1 MAKTLA
7 ELFNRFEPNSRQ
19 RDILTSGIAENVRIN
34 RELKI
39 VEADTVFLSYI
50 KKEELYQLE
59 DAIRQVYNLKRVK
72 IFPKYNSSYFSKDVI
87 PDILQEAGRRGA
99 ISRGF
104 FNEYNLEFEDGKIS
118 ITISFTNG
126 GIELLYTAKTPE
138 IISQIIKDE
147 FGLDYK
153 VEILRDENG
162 GESFFDYI
170 KDEEKRYAEN
180 INLAI
185 KRREIE
191 GGGFEKNTDTDKEEK
206 KNLNRVTALS
216 ENNDVFEVKSNTVIH
231 VGDTDF
237 NIENA
242 EYIYGEN
249 FDLNG
254 PVPLRNLDKPLRNVT
269 VFGEVFSKES
279 KENRNGDKVI
289 FEFAITDNDSSI
301 FCKMVLET
309 NEAQIVDDIGNG
321 DVLAVKG
328 NVKYDKF
335 ADELVLA
342 VYDIAKISKLT
353 RMDTCEKGRRV
364 ELHLH
369 TCMSSM
375 DAIIP
380 PEDIIKLAQ
389 KWGHKAVAIT
399 DHGNVQA
406 FPRAMYASEKTG
418 MKVIYGMEAYY
429 VDDTARALYGE
440 KAANFTED
448 EFCIFDIETTG
459 LSAQN
464 CKITEIG
471 AVIYKNGEIGEVFST
486 YVDPECPI
494 PQNIVELTGI
504 TDDMVKGAPKT
515 EEAVK
520 KFLEFVGDRILIA
533 HNASFDIGFIRKAC
547 EDFKIH
553 FKPTYIDTVALSRY
567 LNPELKKHKL
577 NIIADHYQLGEFGHH
592 RAYND
597 AEMLAKIFAVMVQ
610 KLKKEGA
617 KDTAEMIRIMGEKAD
632 PLKLRPYHMVILA
645 KNKIGLKNLYK
656 IVSKG
661 FIDYFYRNP
670 RVPKSVLNEL
680 RDGLIIGSACEA
692 GELFTAVIEGK
703 PMSELIRIAKYY
715 DYLEIQP
722 LSNNRFMIAKGIAEN
737 EEALRDFNRKIIEI
751 GRKSGRPVVATCD
764 AHFIDK
770 RDEIHRKMLQFDR
783 GFADDGDSELYFR
796 TTDEM
801 LEEFSY
807 LGEDVAKEIVI
818 DNPNMI
824 NDMVEQIRPIPTGFY
839 PPSIPG
845 CEEELEEMCWARAKE
860 WYGDPMP
867 ELVKNRLQRE
877 LTPIIGNGFAIM
889 YIIAQKLIANSEAH
903 GYLVGSRGSVGS
915 SFAATMCGVTEV
927 NPLPPHYRCPKCKY
941 SYFYTDGSVASGFDL
956 PDKNCPECGTN
967 MIHDGHDIPFE
978 TFLGFKGEKTPDID
992 LNFSGDVQAD
1002 AHKYTEVLFGEENV
1016 FRAGTLGT
1024 LADKKAFMLVSKY
1037 LENKGVSVNRAQMQR
1052 YINKCLGIKLTTGQ
1066 HPGGIIVIPHEYDIY
1081 DFSPVQ
1087 HPADDRNSSVIT
1099 THFEFSH
1106 LHDTILKLD
1115 ILGHDVPTKYKMM
1128 EKYSGVNVLDVPM
1141 NDKNVMSLF
1150 TSVKALG
1157 VTEEEIGSKTG
1168 TFGLPEFGTDF
1179 TRQMLVDTQPKYF
1192 SDLLQISGLS
1202 HGTDVWLGN
1211 AKDLIKEGICTIS
1224 ECVGTRDNIMVY
1236 LQHMGLDNSDA
1247 FNIMENVRKKNKNLT
1262 PEMEAKMR
1270 EHNVPEWYIESC
1282 RKIKYMF
1289 PKAHAA
1295 AYVMSAIRLGWY
1307 KVYKPVAF
1315 YAAYFTAAP
1324 DGFDGETVMGGKV
1337 RVQQLMKLIK
1347 DKGRDASATEKET
1360 YTAMQI
1366 VNECFARGVEFLP
1379 VNLYKSDAKA
1389 FLPEDGKIRIPF
1401 ACLAGLGESVAQ
1413 NIVKA
1418 REENPLSVEELADR
1432 ARLSKKIVD
1441 LLRDNG
1447 VFDGMPET
1455 NQISFF

>member
-1 MAKTLA
+1 MAKKLK
-7 ELFNRFEPNSRQ
+7 ELFNRYTPDEQ
-19 RDILTSGIAENVRIN
+19 YVDIMELGVVENVRVS
-34 RELKI
+34 RESKL
-39 VEADTVFLSYI
+39 VEAEARFEKLIDKKKLYGLEEAI
-50 KKEELYQLE
+50 KKAYVLNGVR
-59 DAIRQVYNLKRVK
+59 I
-72 IFPKYNSSYFSKDVI
+72 IPKYSQELFSENYMSEV
-87 PDILQEAGRRGA
+87 LLEAGHRGV

-104 FNEYNLEFEDGKIS
+104 FNEYTLVTEGNKIG
-118 ITISFTNG
+118 INISFTNG
-126 GIELLYTAKTPE
+126 GIELLYSAKTPE
-138 IISQIIKDE
+138 VISQIIKDE
-147 FGLDYK
+147 FGLEYK
-153 VEILRDENG
+153 IDIARDENSG
-162 GESFFDYI
+162 YDFSADIREREI
-170 KDEEKRYAEN
+170 KYVEE
-180 INLAI
+180 I
-185 KRREIE
+185 KRVA
-191 GGGFEKNTDTDKEEK
+191 KEYEEQQRNAPVITENNEDEK
-206 KNLNRVTALS
+206 KLERVTALGEK
-216 ENNDVFEVKSNTVIH
+216 ENVLEKLEGGVIH
-231 VGDTDF
+231 VGDTEFDTS
-237 NIENA
+237 EA
-242 EYIYGEN
+242 EYIYGEK
-249 FDLNG
+249 FDLD
-254 PVPLRNLDKPLRNVT
+254 PVPMRALDKPLRRV
-269 VFGEVFSKES
+269 VIFGEVFQAEA

-289 FEFAITDNDSSI
+289 FEFAMTDNDSSI
-301 FCKMVLET
+301 FCKMVLESH
-309 NEAQIVDDIGNG
+309 EAQITGEVSSG
-321 DVLAVKG
+321 DVLAVRG
-328 NVKYDKF
+328 NVRFDKF
-335 ADELVLA
+335 ANELVMNVL
-342 VYDIAKISKLT
+342 DIAKIKKISRK
-353 RMDTCEKGRRV
+353 EKSEEHRV

-375 DAIIP
+375 DAIIA
-380 PEDIIKLAQ
+380 PEEAIKLAQ

-418 MKVIYGMEAYY
+418 MKVIYGMEAYF
-429 VDDTARALYGE
+429 VDDTARVVYGDSN
-440 KAANFTED
+440 ANFTDD

-471 AVIYKNGEIGEVFST
+471 AVKFKNGEILDIFST

-504 TDDMVKGAPKT
+504 TDEMVKGAPKT

-520 KFLEFVGDRILIA
+520 SFLEFAGDRILIA
-533 HNASFDIGFIRKAC
+533 HNASFDIGFIKKAC
-547 EDFKIH
+547 EDYKIH
-553 FKPTYIDTVALSRY
+553 FKPTYIDTVALSRF

-577 NIIADHYQLGEFGHH
+577 NIIADYYKLGEFGHH

-597 AEMLAKIFAVMVQ
+597 AEMLAKIFGVMCQ

-617 KDTAEMIRIMGEKAD
+617 RNTEEMGRIMGEKSD
-632 PLKLRPYHMVILA
+632 PLKLRPYHMILLA
-645 KNKIGLKNLYK
+645 KNKVGLKNLYK

-661 FIDYFYRNP
+661 YLDYYYRNP
-670 RVPKSVLNEL
+670 RLPKTVLNEL
-680 RDGLIIGSACEA
+680 REGLIVGSACEA
-692 GELFTAVIEGK
+692 GELFSALLAGK
-703 PMSELIRIAKYY
+703 PMSELIKIAKYY

-722 LSNNRFMIAKGIAEN
+722 LSNNRFMIAKGLAPD
-737 EEALRDFNRKIIEI
+737 EEALRNFNRKIIEI
-751 GRKSGRPVVATCD
+751 GKAAGRPVVATCD
-764 AHFIDK
+764 AHFVEK

-783 GFADDGDSELYFR
+783 GFDDEGDSELYFR

-801 LEEFSY
+801 LEEFAY
-807 LGEDVAKEIVI
+807 LGEETAREVVI
-818 DNPNMI
+818 TNPNMI

-845 CEEELEEMCWARAKE
+845 CEEELQEMCWKRAKE
-860 WYGDPMP
+860 WYGDPLP
-867 ELVKNRLQRE
+867 DLVKNRLERE

-889 YIIAQKLIANSEAH
+889 YIIAQKLIANSEAA

-927 NPLPPHYRCPKCKY
+927 NPLPPHYRCPNCKF
-941 SYFYTDGSVASGFDL
+941 SEFFIDGSIASGFDM
-956 PDKNCPECGTN
+956 PDKNCPHCGTN

-1037 LENKGVSVNRAQMQR
+1037 LESKGVSVNRAEMQR
-1052 YINKCLGIKLTTGQ
+1052 LINKCLGIKLTTGQ
-1066 HPGGIIVIPHEYDIY
+1066 HPGGVIVIPHEYDIY

-1087 HPADDRNSSVIT
+1087 HPADDRTSNIVT

-1115 ILGHDVPTKYKMM
+1115 ILGHDVPTKYKML
-1128 EKYSGVNVLDVPM
+1128 ENYSGISVLDVPM
-1141 NDKNVMSLF
+1141 NDQKVMSLF
-1150 TSVKALG
+1150 TSTKALG
-1157 VTEEEIGSKTG
+1157 VTEEEIGSPTG
-1168 TFGLPEFGTDF
+1168 TFGLPEFGTAF

-1211 AKDLIKEGICTIS
+1211 AKDLIKEGTCTIS
-1224 ECVGTRDNIMVY
+1224 ECVGTRDSIMVY
-1236 LQHMGLDNSDA
+1236 LQHKGLDNSDA

-1282 RKIKYMF
+1282 KKIKYMF

-1295 AYVMSAIRLGWY
+1295 AYVMSAFRLGWY
-1307 KVYKPVAF
+1307 KVYHPIAF

-1324 DGFDGETVMGGKV
+1324 DGFDGETVMGGRNKV
-1337 RVQQLMKLIK
+1337 KQLMAMI
-1347 DKGRDASATEKET
+1347 DEKGREASATEKDT

-1366 VNECFARGVEFLP
+1366 VNECFARGIQFLP

-1418 REENPLSVEELADR
+1418 RDENPLSIEELAER
-1432 ARLSKKIVD
+1432 AKLSKKIVD

-1447 VFDGMPET
+1447 VLEGLPET

>member
-1 MAKTLA
+1 MAKTLM
-7 ELFNRFEPNSRQ
+7 ELFNRFESDEQYKN
-19 RDILTSGIAENVRIN
+19 IMESGRVENVRVN
-34 RELKI
+34 RELKM
-39 VEADTVFLSYI
+39 VEAEIRFDVI
-50 KKEELYQLE
+50 IDKKTLYSLEEAL
-59 DAIRQVYNLKRVK
+59 RQCYVLRSVR
-72 IFPKYNSSYFSKDVI
+72 IIPKYDSSLFSERYMSEV
-87 PDILQEAGRRGA
+87 LLEAGHRGV

-104 FNEYNLEFEDGKIS
+104 FNEYNLKISESKIS
-118 ITISFTNG
+118 IEISFTNG
-126 GIELLYTAKTPE
+126 GIELLYSAKTPDV
-138 IISQIIKDE
+138 ISQIIMDE
-147 FGLDYK
+147 FGLKYE
-153 VEILRDENG
+153 VEILRDENANYDFSAVIR
-162 GESFFDYI
+162 E
-170 KDEEKRYAEN
+170 
-180 INLAI
+180 
-185 KRREIE
+185 REIQYAAE
-191 GGGFEKNTDTDKEEK
+191 INRIAKEREEQQRNIPTQSVEENDSK
-206 KNLNRVTALS
+206 KLERVTALG
-216 ENNDVFEVKSNTVIH
+216 EKEIVLEKYEGGIIH

-237 NIENA
+237 DTSEP

-249 FDLNG
+249 FELD
-254 PVPLRNLDKPLRNVT
+254 PVPMRSLDKPLRRV
-269 VFGEVFSKES
+269 VIFGEVFQAEA
-279 KENRNGDKVI
+279 KENRNGDKII
-289 FEFAITDNDSSI
+289 FEFAMTDNDSSI
-301 FCKMVLET
+301 FCKMVLESH
-309 NEAQIVDDIGNG
+309 ESQITDEIRAG
-321 DVLAVKG
+321 DVLAVRG
-328 NVKYDKF
+328 NVRFDKF
-335 ADELVLA
+335 ANELVMSVL
-342 VYDIAKISKLT
+342 DISKIKKLI
-353 RMDTCEKGRRV
+353 RKDKSKDKRV

-375 DAIIP
+375 DAIIA
-380 PEDIIKLAQ
+380 PEDAIKLAQ

-418 MKVIYGMEAYY
+418 MKVIYGMEAYF
-429 VDDTARALYGE
+429 VDDTARVVYGDGT
-440 KAANFTED
+440 ANFTND

-459 LSAQN
+459 LSAQT

-471 AVIYKNGEIGEVFST
+471 AVKVKNGEILDIFST

-494 PQNIVELTGI
+494 PENIVELTGI

-520 KFLEFVGDRILIA
+520 SFLEFAGDRILIA
-533 HNASFDIGFIRKAC
+533 HNASFDIGFIKKAC
-547 EDFKIH
+547 EDYRIH
-553 FKPTYIDTVALSRY
+553 FKPTYIDTVALSRF
-567 LNPELKKHKL
+567 LNPDLKKHKL
-577 NIIADHYQLGEFGHH
+577 NIIADYYNLGEFGHH

-597 AEMLAKIFAVMVQ
+597 AEMLAKIFAVMCQ

-617 KDTAEMIRIMGEKAD
+617 KDTSEMSRIMGEKAD
-632 PLKLRPYHMVILA
+632 PLKLRPYHMILLA
-645 KNKIGLKNLYK
+645 KNNVGLKNLYK

-661 FIDYFYRNP
+661 YIDYFYRNP
-670 RVPKSVLNEL
+670 RLPKTVLNEL
-680 RDGLIIGSACEA
+680 REGLIVGSACEA
-692 GELFTAVIEGK
+692 GELFSAIIAGK
-703 PMSELIRIAKYY
+703 PMNELIRIAKYY

-722 LSNNRFMIAKGIAEN
+722 LSNNRFMIAKGLAAD
-737 EEALRDFNRKIIEI
+737 EEALRNFNRKVIEI
-751 GRKSGRPVVATCD
+751 GRAAKKPVVATCD
-764 AHFIDK
+764 AHFLEK

-783 GFADDGDSELYFR
+783 GFDDEGDSELYFR

-807 LGEDVAKEIVI
+807 LGSDVAREVVI
-818 DNPNMI
+818 ENPNKI
-824 NDMVEQIRPIPTGFY
+824 NEMVEQIRPIPTGFY

-845 CEEELEEMCWARAKE
+845 CEEELEEMCWKRAKE
-860 WYGDPMP
+860 WYGDPLP

-889 YIIAQKLIANSEAH
+889 YIIAQKLIANSEAA

-956 PDKNCPECGTN
+956 PNKNCPQCDTN

-1037 LENKGVSVNRAQMQR
+1037 LEHKGVSVNRAEMQR
-1052 YINKCLGIKLTTGQ
+1052 LINKCLGVKLTTGQ
-1066 HPGGIIVIPHEYDIY
+1066 HPGGVIVIPHEYDIY
-1081 DFSPVQ
+1081 DFSPIQ
-1087 HPADDRNSSVIT
+1087 HPADDRNSTIIT

-1115 ILGHDVPTKYKMM
+1115 ILGHDVPTKYKML
-1128 EKYSGVNVLDVPM
+1128 ENYSGISVLDVPM
-1141 NDKNVMSLF
+1141 NDQKVMSLF
-1150 TSVKALG
+1150 TSTKALG
-1157 VTEEEIGSKTG
+1157 VTEEDIGSPTG
-1168 TFGLPEFGTDF
+1168 TFGLPEFGTAF

-1236 LQHMGLDNSDA
+1236 LQHRGLDNSDA

-1262 PEMEAKMR
+1262 PEMEAIMR
-1270 EHNVPEWYIESC
+1270 EHNVPEWYIDSC
-1282 RKIKYMF
+1282 KKIKYMF

-1307 KVYKPVAF
+1307 KVYHPVAF

-1324 DGFDGETVMGGKV
+1324 DGFDGETVMGGKAKV
-1337 RVQQLMKLIK
+1337 LQLMAMI
-1347 DKGRDASATEKET
+1347 DEKGREASATEKDT

-1366 VNECFARGVEFLP
+1366 VNECFARGIKFLP

-1401 ACLAGLGESVAQ
+1401 ACLAGLGESVAH

-1418 REENPLSVEELADR
+1418 RDENPLSIEELAER
-1432 ARLSKKIVD
+1432 AKLSKKIVD

-1447 VFDGMPET
+1447 VLEGLPET

>member
-1 MAKTLA
+1 MAKTLG
-7 ELFNRFEPNSRQ
+7 ELFNRFEADEQ
-19 RDILTSGIAENVRIN
+19 YGEILNSGIVENVRIN

-39 VEADTVFLSYI
+39 VEADIRFEKLINKRTLYSL
-50 KKEELYQLE
+50 EEG
-59 DAIRQVYNLKRVK
+59 IRQCYVLRSVR
-72 IFPKYNSSYFSKDVI
+72 IMPKYDSALFSDAVISDV
-87 PDILQEAGRRGA
+87 LLEAGHRGA

-104 FNEYNLEFEDGKIS
+104 FNEYNLKIEENKIS
-118 ITISFTNG
+118 IEISFTNG
-126 GIELLYTAKTPE
+126 GIELLYSAKTPE
-138 IISQIIKDE
+138 IISKIIEDE
-147 FGLDYK
+147 FGLKYT
-153 VEILRDENG
+153 VEILRDEN
-162 GESFFDYI
+162 SNYDFASI
-170 KDEEKRYAEN
+170 VREKEVRYANE
-180 INLAI
+180 INKAFTQ
-185 KRREIE
+185 RE
-191 GGGFEKNTDTDKEEK
+191 EERKVEDK
-206 KNLNRVTALS
+206 KNELAEKQKNLERVTALGEKES
-216 ENNDVFEVKSNTVIH
+216 VLEKLEGGLIH

-237 NIENA
+237 DISEPN
-242 EYIYGEN
+242 YVYGER
-249 FDLNG
+249 FDID
-254 PVPLRNLDKPLRNVT
+254 PTPMRNLDKPLRHVVIT
-269 VFGEVFSKES
+269 GEVFQCEA

-289 FEFAITDNDSSI
+289 FEFALTDNDSSI
-301 FCKMVLET
+301 FCKMVLESHESEIT
-309 NEAQIVDDIGNG
+309 HEIGNG

-328 NVKYDKF
+328 NVRFDKF
-335 ADELVLA
+335 ANELVMNVL
-342 VYDIAKISKLT
+342 DIAKIKKLS
-353 RMDTCEKGRRV
+353 RVDKSEEKRV

-375 DAIIP
+375 DAIIA
-380 PEDIIKLAQ
+380 PEDAIKTAQ

-418 MKVIYGMEAYY
+418 MKVIYGMEAYF
-429 VDDTARALYGE
+429 VDDTARVVYGE
-440 KAANFTED
+440 QNANFTDD

-471 AVIYKNGEIGEVFST
+471 AVKFKNGEILDIFST

-494 PQNIVELTGI
+494 PENIIELTGI
-504 TDDMVKGAPKT
+504 TDEMVKGAPKT

-520 KFLEFVGDRILIA
+520 SFLEFAGDRILIA
-533 HNASFDIGFIRKAC
+533 HNASFDIGFIKKAC
-547 EDFKIH
+547 EDHKIH
-553 FKPTYIDTVALSRY
+553 FKPTYIDTVSLSRF
-567 LNPELKKHKL
+567 LNPNLKKHKL
-577 NIIADHYQLGEFGHH
+577 NVIADYYNLGEFGHH

-597 AEMLAKIFAVMVQ
+597 AEMLAKIFAVMCQ

-617 KDTAEMIRIMGEKAD
+617 RDTSEMARIMGEKAD
-632 PLKLRPYHMVILA
+632 PLKLRPYHMILLA
-645 KNKIGLKNLYK
+645 KNRTGLKNLYK

-661 FIDYFYRNP
+661 YIDYFYRNP
-670 RVPKSVLNEL
+670 RLPKTVLNEL
-680 RDGLIIGSACEA
+680 REGLIVGSACEA
-692 GELFTAVIEGK
+692 GELFSAIIAGK
-703 PMSELIRIAKYY
+703 PMNELIRIAKYY

-722 LSNNRFMIAKGIAEN
+722 LSNNRFMIAKGLAPN
-737 EEALRDFNRKIIEI
+737 EEALRDFNRKVVEI
-751 GRKSGRPVVATCD
+751 GRLAKKPVVATCD
-764 AHFIDK
+764 AHFMEK

-783 GFADDGDSELYFR
+783 GFEDDGDSELYFR

-807 LGEDVAKEIVI
+807 LGEDVAREVVI
-818 DNPNMI
+818 ENPNKI
-824 NDMVEQIRPIPTGFY
+824 NDEIEMIRPIPTGFY

-845 CEEELEEMCWARAKE
+845 CEEELQEMCWARAKE
-860 WYGDPMP
+860 WYGDPVP
-867 ELVKNRLQRE
+867 ELVKNRLERE

-889 YIIAQKLIANSEAH
+889 YIIAQKLIANSEAQ

-956 PDKNCPECGTN
+956 PDKDCPECGTN

-1024 LADKKAFMLVSKY
+1024 LADKKAYMLVNKY
-1037 LENKGVSVNRAQMQR
+1037 LENKGVSVNRAELQR
-1052 YINKCLGIKLTTGQ
+1052 LINKCLGVKLTTGQ
-1066 HPGGIIVIPHEYDIY
+1066 HPGGVIVIPHEYDIY

-1087 HPADDRNSSVIT
+1087 HPADDRNSTIIT

-1115 ILGHDVPTKYKMM
+1115 ILGHDVPTKYKML
-1128 EKYSGVNVLDVPM
+1128 EKYSGISVLDVPM
-1141 NDKNVMSLF
+1141 NDQRVMSLF
-1150 TSVKALG
+1150 TSTKGLG
-1157 VTEEEIGSKTG
+1157 VTEEDIGSPTG
-1168 TFGLPEFGTDF
+1168 TFGLPEFGTAF

-1211 AKDLIKEGICTIS
+1211 AKDLIKDGICTIS

-1236 LQHMGLDNSDA
+1236 LQHKGLDNSDA

-1270 EHNVPEWYIESC
+1270 EHNVPEWYIDSC
-1282 RKIKYMF
+1282 KKIKYMF

-1295 AYVMSAIRLGWY
+1295 AYVMSAIRLAWY
-1307 KVYKPVAF
+1307 KVYQPIAF
-1315 YAAYFTAAP
+1315 YSAYFTAAP
-1324 DGFDGETVMGGKV
+1324 DGFDGETVMGGRGK
-1337 RVQQLMKLIK
+1337 VQQLMKLI
-1347 DKGRDASATEKET
+1347 DEKGREASATEKDT

-1366 VNECFARGVEFLP
+1366 VNECFARGIKFLP
-1379 VNLYKSDAKA
+1379 VNLYKSDATA

-1401 ACLAGLGESVAQ
+1401 ACLAGLGESVAH

-1418 REENPLSVEELADR
+1418 RDDNPISIEELTEKAK
-1432 ARLSKKIVD
+1432 LSKKIVE
-1441 LLRDNG
+1441 LLRENG
-1447 VFDGMPET
+1447 ALEGLPET